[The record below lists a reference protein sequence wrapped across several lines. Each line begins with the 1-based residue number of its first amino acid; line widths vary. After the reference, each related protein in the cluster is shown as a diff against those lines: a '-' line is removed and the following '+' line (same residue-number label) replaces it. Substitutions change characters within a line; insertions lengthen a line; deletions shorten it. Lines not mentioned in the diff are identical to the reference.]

1 MYHIEKRLLVLN
13 IYYKIKSMRKTSLLT
28 NVSIS
33 SISRW
38 IKNIYN
44 KKEKIISKLPLIIYL
59 RPYPVKNPPFSI
71 PRFQN

>member
-1 MYHIEKRLLVLN
+1 
-13 IYYKIKSMRKTSLLT
+13 MRKTSLLT

-44 KKEKIISKLPLIIYL
+44 KKEKIISKLPLIIDLCRY
-59 RPYPVKNPPFSI
+59 
-71 PRFQN
+71 